1 MIVDTGKYSPMAT
14 RLLFKLIGSHT
25 LPNKT
30 IVIASPIVLLIVMM
44 NTIGCIREEDITLEQ
59 RMHQL
64 TNQLMCPVCDGQT
77 IDGSN
82 AQISQDMRAKVREL
96 LDIGKSN
103 SEIKDYF
110 VLRYGEDILAAPK
123 GVGFNLLAWIMPVF
137 IVFGG
142 ISIVLLVL
150 KNMRRSNTQAVLAST
165 PERRDLSEYLKQ
177 VDKDLGI
184 YEDKNAQDQDSNN
197 QSVDEMKS

>member
-1 MIVDTGKYSPMAT
+1 MIVDAGKYSPMAT
-14 RLLFKLIGSHT
+14 RLLSKLIGSHT

-82 AQISQDMRAKVREL
+82 AQISQDMRAKVQEL
-96 LDIGKSN
+96 LEIGNSN
-103 SEIKDYF
+103 SEIKAYF

-123 GVGFNLLAWIMPVF
+123 GVGFNILAWIMPVF

-142 ISIVLLVL
+142 ISIALLAL
-150 KNMRRSNTQAVLAST
+150 KNMRRSNTQAALAPT
-165 PERRDLSEYLKQ
+165 PEQRDLSEYLKQ

-184 YEDKNAQDQDSNN
+184 HENKNAQDHYPDN

>member
-1 MIVDTGKYSPMAT
+1 MAT

-30 IVIASPIVLLIVMM
+30 IVIASPIVLLIAMM

-142 ISIVLLVL
+142 ISIAFLTL
-150 KNMRRSNTQAVLAST
+150 KNMRRSNTQAALAPT

-184 YEDKNAQDQDSNN
+184 YEDKNAQDQDPNN

>member
-1 MIVDTGKYSPMAT
+1 MAI

-123 GVGFNLLAWIMPVF
+123 GVGFNILAWIMPVF

-142 ISIVLLVL
+142 ISIAFLTL
-150 KNMRRSNTQAVLAST
+150 KNMRRSNTQAELAST

-184 YEDKNAQDQDSNN
+184 YEDKNTQDQDSNN

>member
-1 MIVDTGKYSPMAT
+1 MAT

-142 ISIVLLVL
+142 ISIALLAL
-150 KNMRRSNTQAVLAST
+150 KNMRRSNIQAALAST

-184 YEDKNAQDQDSNN
+184 YEDKNTQDQDSNN

>member
-1 MIVDTGKYSPMAT
+1 MAT
-14 RLLFKLIGSHT
+14 RLLSKLIGSHT

-82 AQISQDMRAKVREL
+82 AQISQDMRAKVQEL

-142 ISIVLLVL
+142 ISIAFLTL
-150 KNMRRSNTQAVLAST
+150 KNMRRSNTHPELSPT

-184 YEDKNAQDQDSNN
+184 HEDKNAQDQDPNN